1 MKAPVSAGWLA
12 MLVANLAKHYLLDPS
27 LELAE
32 TACLLEYE
40 DPNSFFRAWRAESR
54 CRPICVNLTDRITR
68 KMEASSIAGFVRM
81 AEKLG
86 AAGLR
91 KNSKK

>member
-32 TACLLEYE
+32 TACLLEYRRSE
-40 DPNSFFRAWRAESR
+40 FLLPCLASGEPLPPN
-54 CRPICVNLTDRITR
+54 
-68 KMEASSIAGFVRM
+68 
-81 AEKLG
+81 
-86 AAGLR
+86 LR
-91 KNSKK
+91 KFDRPDYPKDGSLFHRRFRPNG

>member
-40 DPNSFFRAWRAESR
+40 DPNSFFRAFREWKGTTPGERE
-54 CRPICVNLTDRITR
+54 PLPPN
-68 KMEASSIAGFVRM
+68 
-81 AEKLG
+81 
-86 AAGLR
+86 LR
-91 KNSKK
+91 KFDRPDYLPAMNCSHARAAK